1 MKADKVTLV
10 EIKYPRADREKQTS
24 FLLVWQDWLKETDE
38 RICIS
43 TELCNSPEEEPT
55 ILVQGIFRG
64 LPEEAL
70 EIISPLIALGGARYR
85 LKYLPFKEALS
96 AFNLS

>member
-1 MKADKVTLV
+1 MKADKVTLI
-10 EIKYPRADREKQTS
+10 EIKYPRADREKQTC

-38 RICIS
+38 RICLT
-43 TELCNSPEEEPT
+43 TELCCSQKEEPF
-55 ILVQGIFRG
+55 ILVRGIFQG

-70 EIISPLIALGGARYR
+70 GIISPLITLGGARYR

-96 AFNLS
+96 AFTLP